1 MFRSKYYRKKPFF
14 MQVSIRALIAV
25 IAAVLLFLPFDR
37 AEAGTLNSSV
47 CLTGKGVSEEEI
59 SVKLYEK
66 PYDGTVLKIKSMEIR
81 YSDGLIR
88 RFPGDVVE
96 FPGGTAPTLCT
107 GTNDIRFSINGE
119 NFHFYIDS
127 LPATVATYAVENAQ
141 AELATALYSHVSDSI
156 FVTIRKYQSDES
168 EYLLTHVIIE
178 DPSQINSAL
187 ANDTYGGE
195 RECPSDASERLGWVV
210 GVNGSNFSWETNRP
224 VYAGV
229 YIKDRKIMEGT
240 AANGMEI
247 CLMEDGTLFSPDE
260 GTSGEELL
268 MQGVTDTWSCGDTLL
283 IQDGEAVNVGIQ
295 SNQYRYPRTAIG
307 MVEPGE
313 YYLITAGSGH
323 YKGGMTYDEVR
334 DVLLAHGCTY
344 GKCMDGG
351 GSSTLV
357 FENEV
362 INVPAEGSG
371 RERAVEDF
379 LYFSER
385 AAIR

>member
-1 MFRSKYYRKKPFF
+1 MFRSKYYRISHFF
-14 MQVSIRALIAV
+14 IQLPTRALIAV
-25 IAAVLLFLPFDR
+25 IAAVLLFLPYNR
-37 AEAGTLNSSV
+37 AEAGTLAGSV
-47 CLTGKGVSEEEI
+47 CLTGNGVTEEEI

-88 RFPGDVVE
+88 RFSGDLVE

-107 GTNDIRFSINGE
+107 GTNDIRFSVKGE

-127 LPATVATYAVENAQ
+127 LPATFASYAVENAQ
-141 AELATALYSHVSDSI
+141 SELATALYSHVSDSL

-178 DPSQINSAL
+178 DPSQIHSAL

-195 RECPSDASERLGWVV
+195 RERPSDASKRLGWVV
-210 GVNGSNFSWETNRP
+210 GVNGSNFSWETNKP

-229 YIKDRKIMEGT
+229 CIKDRKIMEGT

>member
-1 MFRSKYYRKKPFF
+1 

-107 GTNDIRFSINGE
+107 GKNDIRFSVKGE
-119 NFHFYIDS
+119 NFHFYIEA
-127 LPATVATYAVENAQ
+127 LPATVASYAVENAQ
-141 AELATALYSHVSDSI
+141 AELATALYSHISDSI

-178 DPSQINSAL
+178 DPSQIHSAL

-195 RECPSDASERLGWVV
+195 RERPSDASKRLGWVV

-229 YIKDRKIMEGT
+229 CIKDRKIMEGS

-247 CLMEDGTLFSPDE
+247 CLKEDGTLFSPDE

-283 IQDGEAVNVGIQ
+283 I
-295 SNQYRYPRTAIG
+295 
-307 MVEPGE
+307 
-313 YYLITAGSGH
+313 
-323 YKGGMTYDEVR
+323 
-334 DVLLAHGCTY
+334 
-344 GKCMDGG
+344 
-351 GSSTLV
+351 
-357 FENEV
+357 
-362 INVPAEGSG
+362 
-371 RERAVEDF
+371 
-379 LYFSER
+379 
-385 AAIR
+385 